1 MNPVNLSAGLALVL
15 LTEIGRAD
23 PLDTWSSG
31 SPLPQVGLSA
41 IAYAQEEVVA
51 VGWPGAILTSA
62 DGVNWV
68 QRQSN
73 IHAGTN
79 SELYGIAYGNGQFVA
94 VGVTATIGGTVVLGY
109 TGTIVTSTDGVSWI
123 QPQSG
128 TQSPL
133 QGIAYGK
140 GQFVVVN
147 EFDTTLL
154 TSADGL
160 NWEQRQSSIQ
170 TGTYVQM
177 GLFGIAYG
185 NGRFVAVGKAKE
197 NTGTKGDVLS
207 SPVILTSADGVN
219 WLSQVLGAQP
229 YTGLNAV
236 TYGNGQFVAVG
247 AGYSPDLLE
256 AGRAIILT
264 STDGTNWVQHQSAA
278 TTGLH
283 AVTYASGQFVTAGS
297 RGGILTSLDGVTW
310 VKRPSAT
317 EDSLSGLGYGNGHFV
332 AVGWY
337 PTILQSDSIVTLA
350 IAPTIGKG
358 LLELSLEGPTGLAY
372 AVQTSTDMI
381 SWRNLTNI
389 TSAQPTSIIFD
400 ALPIASDRVFYRA
413 YSQ

>member
-51 VGWPGAILTSA
+51 VGWPGAILTPA

-79 SELYGIAYGNGQFVA
+79 SELYGIAYGNG
-94 VGVTATIGGTVVLGY
+94 GV
-109 TGTIVTSTDGVSWI
+109 
-123 QPQSG
+123 
-128 TQSPL
+128 
-133 QGIAYGK
+133 
-140 GQFVVVN
+140 
-147 EFDTTLL
+147 
-154 TSADGL
+154 
-160 NWEQRQSSIQ
+160 
-170 TGTYVQM
+170 
-177 GLFGIAYG
+177 
-185 NGRFVAVGKAKE
+185 VAVGKAKE

-229 YTGLNAV
+229 YTRINAV

-317 EDSLSGLGYGNGHFV
+317 ED
-332 AVGWY
+332 
-337 PTILQSDSIVTLA
+337 
-350 IAPTIGKG
+350 
-358 LLELSLEGPTGLAY
+358 
-372 AVQTSTDMI
+372 
-381 SWRNLTNI
+381 
-389 TSAQPTSIIFD
+389 
-400 ALPIASDRVFYRA
+400 
-413 YSQ
+413 